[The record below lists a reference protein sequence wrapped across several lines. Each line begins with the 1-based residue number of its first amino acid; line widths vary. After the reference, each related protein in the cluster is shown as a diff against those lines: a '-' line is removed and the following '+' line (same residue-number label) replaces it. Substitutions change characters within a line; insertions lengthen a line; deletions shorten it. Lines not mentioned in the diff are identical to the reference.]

1 MSEIRNCECENNRET
16 RETRES
22 LTKKIME
29 LKFAIIDISLYL
41 NAHPND
47 NRALCLHNEYTK
59 KFKELT
65 DKYQRVYGPLTIEFP
80 CNKWRWL
87 EMPWPWEKGAY

>member
-1 MSEIRNCECENNRET
+1 MMNECKECECANNREMLT
-16 RETRES
+16 R
-22 LTKKIME
+22 KIMDY
-29 LKFAIIDISLYL
+29 KFAIIDLSLYL

-47 NRALCLHNEYTK
+47 NRALCLHNEYTR

-65 DKYQRVYGPLTIEFP
+65 DKYQKVYGPLTIEFP

>member
-1 MSEIRNCECENNRET
+1 MSEIRNCECENNREI

-29 LKFAIIDISLYL
+29 LKFAIIDVSLYL

-47 NRALCLHNEYTK
+47 NRALCLHNEYTR